1 MILAVHHPPT
11 FLLILNKP
19 VVSVRLG
26 VVVGEE
32 YRRIK
37 TTLNGYL
44 FQYALAQQVIE
55 SCPVADNNLYLVN
68 DSHFG
73 QWLRLICHNHNDA
86 VVAILANV
94 FQFNVN
100 LSTID
105 VERNIASRVTP

>member
-32 YRRIK
+32 YRRIE

-44 FQYALAQQVIE
+44 FQYTLAQQVIE

-73 QWLRLICHNHNDA
+73 QWLRLICHVQDDA